1 MEGKSCV
8 HIGDGG
14 RINKVANS
22 GSGLVGWRAGG
33 GSTIVEGDFCAIG
46 APLYE
51 CGDADNVT

>member
-22 GSGLVGWRAGG
+22 GSGLVGWLAGWWG
-33 GSTIVEGDFCAIG
+33 
-46 APLYE
+46 LYY
-51 CGDADNVT
+51 CRG